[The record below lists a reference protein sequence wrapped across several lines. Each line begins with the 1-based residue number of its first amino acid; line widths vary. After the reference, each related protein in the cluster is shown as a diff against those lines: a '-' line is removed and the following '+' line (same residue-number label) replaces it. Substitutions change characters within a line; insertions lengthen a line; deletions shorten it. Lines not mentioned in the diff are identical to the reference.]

1 MNAPADPPAPAPPAD
16 LGWRV
21 LALINLFRL
30 LTPLLLA
37 LIFAALDPAP
47 VGTTFPALFIG
58 TTATYFAYAVV
69 SIAGVKRRW
78 PEISVQT
85 IVSVCVDIVAIG
97 ILTYASGGMASG
109 LAVLMVLPIGV
120 ASFIVRPQLALLLAS
135 LAAIALVAQQIFIA
149 LAARGEI
156 GDLTSAGIAGALL
169 LLVTLGVGRLAGNL
183 RDNELRLRQREV
195 DVADLAQLNQFI
207 VQHLRESIL
216 VVDANDTIRLINES
230 AAQLLHSGPVAPGTL
245 LGEISPRLI
254 YLLGIWRRHPHDWQL
269 SSLSMPAHDGGNLLQ
284 PHFVSLD
291 SSHGPT
297 LIFLEDT
304 TLMAERVQQ
313 SKLAALGRL
322 SASIAHEIRNPVGA
336 MSHAAQLLAE
346 TPGLSPQ
353 EQRFA
358 EIIIRNGARV
368 STIIENVLQLSRRD
382 STRQQRL
389 ELNDWLRGFLVE
401 FRDAAQLPEAALS
414 LHAPGV
420 LDVRIDPSHLHQL
433 MWNLCENAI
442 RHGRHDGCERNGD
455 GNSAEV
461 DDGNPAEDGGG
472 RDGND
477 SEAAGQDAGTAT
489 VEIRSGRIAGTD
501 RPFVEVLDR
510 GKGIPAEDTERVFE
524 PFFTS
529 GKGGTGLGLFIARE
543 LAQCNRALLLYEPRP
558 GGGSIF
564 RLVFSDPQRWE
575 IQ

>member
-1 MNAPADPPAPAPPAD
+1 MKPLAGPLAPAPPAD
-16 LGWRV
+16 IGWRV

-47 VGTTFPALFIG
+47 VGTTFPALFMG
-58 TTATYFAYAVV
+58 TATAYFVYAVL

-78 PEISVQT
+78 PEISVQA
-85 IVSVCVDIVAIG
+85 IVSVCVDIVAIA
-97 ILTYASGGMASG
+97 ILTYTSGGMASG
-109 LAVLMVLPIGV
+109 LAVLMVLPIGA

-135 LAAIALVAQQIFIA
+135 LAAIALVAQQIFTA
-149 LAARGEI
+149 VAERGEV
-156 GDLTSAGIAGALL
+156 GDLTSAGIVGALL

-183 RDNELRLRQREV
+183 RDNEVRLRQREV

-216 VVDANDTIRLINES
+216 VVDANDTIHLINES
-230 AAQLLHSGPVAPGTL
+230 AAQLLHGGPVAPGTL
-245 LGEISPRLI
+245 LGEISPRLT
-254 YLLGIWRRHPHDWQL
+254 YLLGTWRRHPHDWQL

-284 PHFVSLD
+284 PHFVSLG

-304 TLMAERVQQ
+304 TLIAERVQQ

-346 TPGLSPQ
+346 APALSPQ
-353 EQRFA
+353 ERRFA
-358 EIIIRNGARV
+358 DIITRNGERV

-382 STRQQRL
+382 STRQQRI
-389 ELNDWLRGFLVE
+389 ELNDWLRRFLVE
-401 FRDAAQLPEAALS
+401 FRDTSQLPESALP
-414 LHAPGV
+414 LHASGV

-433 MWNLCENAI
+433 MWNLCENAVK
-442 RHGRHDGCERNGD
+442 HGRHDDQERSRNGTD
-455 GNSAEV
+455 NGNDAG
-461 DDGNPAEDGGG
+461 DGG
-472 RDGND
+472 RDGGND
-477 SEAAGQDAGTAT
+477 TGPAAQNQDAGTAT
-489 VEIRSGRIAGTD
+489 VEIRSGRIASSD

-510 GKGIPAEDTERVFE
+510 GKGIPAGDTERVFE

-575 IQ
+575 M